1 MMNSYVYTLIDP
13 RNNLP
18 FYVGKGTRGRCY
30 FHMWEA
36 RNSEKQTPKLNKIRK
51 IERLGLSV
59 RVCKVEQNVT
69 DDMAKDLEC
78 LLIAEARDIGIE
90 LTNLTDGG
98 DGALGLKRT
107 PEQIAKSRHDWTDE
121 QKQKIS
127 ESLKG
132 ERNPNYGK
140 PCDEARRQAII
151 KGTTGVKKSTTENM
165 KKPKRKDECPHCGIM
180 ASGGNLAKWHM
191 DNCKSKE

>member
-1 MMNSYVYTLIDP
+1 MSTSYVYTLVDP
-13 RNNLP
+13 RSNLP
-18 FYVGKGTRGRCY
+18 FYVGKGVGSRCY

-36 RNSEKQTPKLNKIRK
+36 RNSERQTPKLNKIRK
-51 IERLGLSV
+51 IERLGFSV
-59 RVCKVEQNVT
+59 RVCKVEKNVT

-78 LLIAEARDIGIE
+78 LLIAEARDIGIK

-98 DGALGLKRT
+98 DGTLGLKRT
-107 PEQIAKSRHDWTDE
+107 PEQIEKLRIPCKESAKI
-121 QKQKIS
+121 KIS
-127 ESLKG
+127 ESLSG
-132 ERNPNYGK
+132 ERHPNYGK

-165 KKPKRKDECPHCGIM
+165 KKPKRKEQCPHCGIM

>member
-1 MMNSYVYTLIDP
+1 MNSYVYLLIDP

-18 FYVGKGTRGRCY
+18 FYVGKGTRRRCY

-36 RNSEKQTPKLNKIRK
+36 RNSAKQSPKLNKIRK

-69 DDMAKDLEC
+69 DSMAKEFEC
-78 LLIAEARDIGIE
+78 LLIAEAKDLGIE

-98 DGALGLKRT
+98 DGTLGLKRT
-107 PEQIAKSRHDWTDE
+107 PEQIAKSRHVWTDK

-132 ERNPNYGK
+132 ERHPNYGK

-165 KKPKRKDECPHCGIM
+165 RKPKRKEQCPHCGIM
-180 ASGGNLAKWHM
+180 ASGGNLARWHR

>member
-1 MMNSYVYTLIDP
+1 MNSYVYMLIDP

-18 FYVGKGTRGRCY
+18 FYIGKGARGRCY

-36 RNSEKQTPKLNKIRK
+36 RNSAKQSPKLNKIRK

-69 DDMAKDLEC
+69 DEMAKDLEC

-98 DGALGLKRT
+98 DGTLGLKRT
-107 PEQIAKSRHDWTDE
+107 PEQIAKSRHTWTDE

-132 ERNPNYGK
+132 ERNPHYGK
-140 PCDEARRQAII
+140 PCDESRRQAII
-151 KGTTGVKKSTTENM
+151 KGTTGVKKSTTKNM
-165 KKPKRKDECPHCGIM
+165 KKPKRKEQCPHCKIM
-180 ASGGNLAKWHM
+180 ASGGNLARWHM